1 MTNTNVI
8 GLSNGANT
16 SKGAII
22 NNVSTVGISTS
33 YVRPTNTGMNK
44 HVYAAA
50 LKGLYATKQLNLNV
64 AIVTRWNADRFRDQ
78 CLNALKDSCCA
89 LTVGKVGNTDIPKL
103 LQDDN
108 MPLNVRVWLAK
119 YLSTCGYPVTV
130 NKRKITLPGEFDNI
144 DLDKVKKGTKRID
157 SAVDLALK
165 GDESKI
171 KQFLFTKEKEEKP
184 KGKPMALKDR
194 LLKAVER
201 YSNTGDYTTEQDK
214 AVLNCI
220 SFIASNTHRIE
231 EVCLVLQQIQKDDG
245 NKTNLVESSVE
256 KVEKAD
262 FSEKLNE
269 LEKTK

>member
-8 GLSNGANT
+8 GLSNGAST
-16 SKGAII
+16 SKGAIV
-22 NNVSTVGISTS
+22 NNVSTVGISTT
-33 YVRPTNTGMNK
+33 YTRPTNTGMNK
-44 HVYAAA
+44 HVYAVA
-50 LKGLYATKQLNLNV
+50 LKSLYATKKLNLNV
-64 AIVTRWNADRFRDQ
+64 AIVTRWQADRFRDQ

-89 LTVGKVGNTDIPKL
+89 LTIKMVGNKDIPQL

-119 YLSTCGYPVTV
+119 YLVTCGYPVKV
-130 NKRKITLPGEFDNI
+130 EKRKIILPGEFDNI
-144 DLDKVKKGTKRID
+144 DIDKVKKGTKRID

-184 KGKPMALKDR
+184 DHKVIPLKDR
-194 LLKAVER
+194 LIKAVER
-201 YSNTGDYTTEQDK
+201 YSSTEDYTTEQDK

-231 EVCLVLQQIQKDDG
+231 EVCLMLQQIQKDESD
-245 NKTNLVESSVE
+245 KTNLVESSVE
-256 KVEKAD
+256 KVEKVD

-269 LEKTK
+269 LEKN